1 MEAGTLDIL
10 IFWPTMTDEVDYHF
24 NKLPGKTYI
33 SRRIVTS
40 LGENLRHA
48 SKVMDKDEGFLYAK
62 EKGEL
67 VIRHTPG
74 GRKEIVAKF
83 FEDSREMEV
92 VTIQSF
98 NPEKGIPHKT
108 YFTFIGS
115 EIDQLVEF
123 FANLSKIKFHDDAG
137 LNISDHELRRVI
149 LSKDQ
154 ARNLVHENQ
163 DLFSELVRSEVTKED
178 VVALGYRKKQL
189 DVFGRLLNDDDYFEI
204 IKTQKVCRGDEDLWQ
219 KFFERNQWIFGYGL
233 HYVFVTGFEDRKLEQ
248 IVQGNDLM
256 NRGKRADAL
265 MMTRGIVNSLC
276 FAEIKTHRTPL
287 LDKSSYRPACWA
299 ASRELAGAVAQVQ
312 GTVASA
318 IRNLSDR
325 IRPCTDNGDPTGEE
339 VFNYKPRAFVV
350 VGSLSEFVGEH
361 GVNAEKLRSFEL
373 YRNSIVGVEI
383 ITFDELH
390 ERTKFIVA
398 AADL

>member
-1 MEAGTLDIL
+1 
-10 IFWPTMTDEVDYHF
+10 MTDEFDYHK

-33 SRRIVTS
+33 SRRIVTTF
-40 LGENLRHA
+40 GDHLRQA
-48 SKVMDKDEGFLYAK
+48 SKVLDKDEDFLYAK
-62 EKGEL
+62 EKDEL

-83 FEDSREMEV
+83 FEDSRHMEV

-98 NPEKGIPHKT
+98 NPEKGTPHKT
-108 YFTFIGS
+108 HFSFIGQ
-115 EIDQLVEF
+115 EIAQLVEF
-123 FANLSKIKFHDDAG
+123 FGNISSITFRDEARV
-137 LNISDHELRRVI
+137 NISDHELKSFI

-154 ARNLVHENQ
+154 ARNLVHDNQ
-163 DLFSELVRSEVTKED
+163 DLFSELLRSEVTKED

-189 DVFGRLLNDDDYFEI
+189 DVFGRLLADSVYFEN
-204 IKTQKVCRGDEDLWQ
+204 IKNQKSCRGDEDLWQ

-248 IVQGNDLM
+248 IVQGSDLL

-276 FAEIKTHRTPL
+276 FTEIKTHRTPL
-287 LDKSSYRPACWA
+287 LEKASYRPGCWA
-299 ASRELAGAVAQVQ
+299 PSRELAGAVAQVQ

-318 IRNLSDR
+318 MRNLSDR
-325 IRPCTDNGDPTGEE
+325 IRPCAADGTPTGEE

-350 VGSLSEFVGEH
+350 IGNLCEFVGEH

-373 YRNSIVGVEI
+373 YRNSIVGMEI

-390 ERTKFIVA
+390 ERTKFIVEA
-398 AADL
+398 AAT

>member
-1 MEAGTLDIL
+1 
-10 IFWPTMTDEVDYHF
+10 MTDEADYHF

-40 LGENLRHA
+40 QGEHLRHA
-48 SKVMDKDEGFLYAK
+48 SKVLDKEEGFFYAK

-83 FEDSREMEV
+83 FEDSREMNV

-98 NPEKGIPHKT
+98 NPEKGTPHKT
-108 YFTFIGS
+108 YFSFVGS
-115 EIDQLVEF
+115 EIDRLVEF
-123 FANLSKIKFHDDAG
+123 FSSITQVQFQDNAG
-137 LNISDHELRRVI
+137 LNISDHELRKLI

-154 ARNLVHENQ
+154 ARYLVHENQ

-189 DVFGRLLNDDDYFEI
+189 DVFARLLADDTYFAT
-204 IKTQKVCRGDEDLWQ
+204 IKNQKACRGDEDLWQ

-248 IVQGNDLM
+248 IVQGNDLLH
-256 NRGKRADAL
+256 RGKRADAL
-265 MMTRGIVNSLC
+265 MMTRGIINSLC

-287 LDKSSYRPACWA
+287 LESTSYRPGCWA
-299 ASRELAGAVAQVQ
+299 PSRELSGAVAQVQ

-318 IRNLSDR
+318 IRNLSEQ
-325 IRPCTDNGDPTGEE
+325 IRPSAANGDPTGEE

-350 VGSLSEFVGEH
+350 VGTLNEFVGEH

-373 YRNSIVGVEI
+373 YRNSITGIEI

-390 ERTKFIVA
+390 ERTRFIVTTA
-398 AADL
+398 NV